1 MQAVERL
8 MAYLAPLFARL
19 GGGIMIL
26 IAVIVSIDVLTRNVT
41 GQTYLNSFEISV
53 YLFAI
58 AISFGMSYTA
68 LSGAH
73 IRVDVFMGRFP
84 KGVRR
89 ILDFLSFLSLA
100 FVGAFFAYT
109 TWHVFLTSYR
119 RGIVSTSVLAVP
131 LAIPQIFLV
140 IGMAIFA
147 FTALLLM
154 TRHGMLLLQGRGA
167 EADRVGKFDS
177 SDEIAEAI
185 EDVKKREAL

>member
-1 MQAVERL
+1 MQTIERFI
-8 MAYLAPLFARL
+8 AWIAPLFARL

-26 IAVIVSIDVLTRNVT
+26 IAVMVSIDVLTRNIN
-41 GQTYLNSFEISV
+41 GQTYLNSFEFSV

-68 LSGAH
+68 LAGAH

-84 KGVRR
+84 IGVRR
-89 ILDFLSFLSLA
+89 ILDLLSFVSLA

-109 TWHVFLTSYR
+109 SWHVFLTSYR
-119 RGIVSTSVLAVP
+119 RGIVSTSVLAFP
-131 LAIPQIFLV
+131 LAVPQLFLV
-140 IGMAIFA
+140 VGMAIFA
-147 FTALLLM
+147 FTALLL
-154 TRHGMLLLQGRGA
+154 TARHGMLLLQGRGA

-177 SDEIAEAI
+177 NDEIAEAI